1 MRLLFILKTGRLLR
15 AAAVLAPV
23 LVPVMAAALWPP
35 VPARAE
41 QPPDI
46 AAVEKNLEQEREKKE
61 SLQAELR
68 GSGRELEKIRKELIS
83 LSDRIRANEKNLSAL
98 EDRTAALAEEDR
110 TLSAQLES
118 DYASLSGLVL
128 VLERLRRVPP
138 ETLIVRPGATLQAAR
153 AAMLLHTPLSAVAG
167 RAENLTKALERLA
180 AVRKEL
186 EAGRAEALSLSEDL
200 GKKRGEAEKLVRER
214 ERHYGALR
222 SGIGESESRIKELAA
237 QAGSIREL
245 MKKIE
250 AADAQAAS
258 AGAPP
263 PGRAASGFF
272 SSGKGRLPVEGV
284 VVTAFGENDGIG
296 AKSQGLT
303 IEARPGAIV
312 AAPLGGRIKYAGTFK
327 NYGKIV
333 IIEHAKGYHSLIA
346 GLEKIDT
353 STGRDIRAGEP
364 VGILPVVSSR
374 GARPALYYELRY
386 KGAPVN
392 PASKFADIRS

>member
-1 MRLLFILKTGRLLR
+1 MRPPFAWKTGRLSR
-15 AAAVLAPV
+15 AAPV
-23 LVPVMAAALWPP
+23 LVLIAALLSPAP
-35 VPARAE
+35 VPARAG
-41 QPPDI
+41 QKPDI
-46 AAVEKNLEQEREKKE
+46 AAVEKNLQQERQKKD
-61 SLQAELR
+61 SLQTELR
-68 GSGRELEKIRKELIS
+68 GSGKELEKIRKDLIS

-98 EDRTAALAEEDR
+98 EDRAAALAEEDR
-110 TLSAQLES
+110 SLSAQLES
-118 DYASLSGLVL
+118 DYASLSGLIL

-138 ETLIVRPGATLQAAR
+138 ETLVVRPGATLQAAR

-167 RAENLTKALERLA
+167 RAENLAKALERLA

-186 EAGRAEALSLSEDL
+186 EDGKAEALSLSEDL
-200 GKKRGEAEKLVRER
+200 GKKRREAENLVRER
-214 ERHYGALR
+214 ERHYAALR
-222 SGIGESESRIKELAA
+222 SDIGESESRIKELAA

-250 AADAQAAS
+250 ADEAQAD
-258 AGAPP
+258 GGNKAPSP
-263 PGRAASGFF
+263 ARAAAAFF
-272 SSGKGRLPVEGV
+272 SSGKKGRLPVEGV
-284 VVTAFGENDGIG
+284 VVTAFGENDAIG

-333 IIEHAKGYHSLIA
+333 IVEHGKGYHSLIA

-364 VGILPVVSSR
+364 VGILPVASSR

-386 KGAPVN
+386 KGDPVN
-392 PASKFADIRS
+392 PAKEFSDLRS